1 MSKDIFSERKQFNF
15 YKSYYDIALEIENDK
30 DRSDYLLAICEY
42 QFTGVEPELQGMAK
56 FAFLSQK
63 HSLLKQVKGYED
75 AKNSIE
81 NKKTLPATPPRV
93 PSTIPIEQP
102 LVEINNKQLTSNN
115 EQLKIENNKLINTY
129 TATPE
134 KFSFFN
140 SLVGY
145 GFDKYLV
152 NDWIQ
157 VRKTKRATNT
167 KTAFNSFIKELEK
180 RSCNINEILEFIV
193 SKNWSGFKWT
203 WYDNENPN
211 INNQINNLTNGTE
224 FNLAEYTKQ
233 LRLSKYK

>member
-1 MSKDIFSERKQFNF
+1 MSKDIFSDRKQFNF
-15 YKSYYDIALEIENDK
+15 YKSYYDIAIEIENDK

-42 QFTGVEPELQGMAK
+42 QFTGIEPELKGMAK

-81 NKKTLPATPPRV
+81 NKKTLPATPDRV

-134 KFSFFN
+134 KFSFFY
-140 SLVGY
+140 SLVDY
-145 GFDKYLV
+145 GFDKNLI
-152 NDWIQ
+152 NDWIK
-157 VRKTKRATNT
+157 VRKTKKATNT
-167 KTAFNSFIKELEK
+167 QTAFNSFIKELEK
-180 RSCNINEILEFIV
+180 RSCNINEVLEFIV
-193 SKNWSGFKWT
+193 CKNWSGFKWT
-203 WYDNENPN
+203 WYDKENQN
-211 INNQINNLTNGTE
+211 INNQKILKNEQFNDIALTLQQQRIG
-224 FNLAEYTKQ
+224 
-233 LRLSKYK
+233 